1 MSDNK
6 KYIET
11 YSVEEN
17 SSINEDLEGSSEFL
31 MSVFSYAVK
40 NAISDME
47 SYWTSN
53 DAQKI
58 LKEDTF
64 NYIWNSFPDQRNNL
78 LKLAINQAGGGG
90 YSNRISSLTKPFC
103 REFIENFYASVP
115 VDDKK
120 DTNSLRIRL
129 APILDKDFN
138 YLAELNKFSL
148 IEEDEEV
155 YSMWERV
162 ALSCSKD
169 ENLFDYLWSK
179 VKREKGATDKKDAII
194 KAAQNRGALSNSL
207 VARIAKS
214 SPKRLKRTVVS
225 GINEDMSNLNRK
237 LRSAEN
243 YPESSTPEEIAE
255 IKEKLANLESRAMLY
270 VGCTDYTV
278 VESLIDCLSRDNLPW
293 LMPSVSEHY
302 WLGQRLSRLIE
313 SEDT

>member
-11 YSVEEN
+11 YSVEDN
-17 SSINEDLEGSSEFL
+17 SSINEDLGGSSEFL
-31 MSVFSYAVK
+31 MNLFSYAVK

-64 NYIWNSFPDQRNNL
+64 NYIWNSFPAQRNSL

-90 YSNRISSLTKPFC
+90 YSNRINSLSKDFC
-103 REFIENFYASVP
+103 RDFIESFYASVP
-115 VDDKK
+115 VDDRV
-120 DTNSLRIRL
+120 DTNGLRVRL

-148 IEEDEEV
+148 IEDDEEV
-155 YSMWERV
+155 YSMCERV
-162 ALSCSKD
+162 ALSSSKD

-179 VKREKGATDKKDAII
+179 VKREKGATDKKETIVRAAID
-194 KAAQNRGALSNSL
+194 QGALSNNL

-214 SPKRLKRTVVS
+214 SPKRLKRTVVC
-225 GINEDMSNLNRK
+225 GINQDMSALNRQ

-255 IKEKLANLESRAMLY
+255 IKEKLANLESRAMLF

-313 SEDT
+313 SEET